1 MIEILEFD
9 VSRAEKFP
17 SIDMAYD
24 QGKSYNPISELMRA
38 IILRAIEDLKC
49 EGELRDDALSFFY
62 DDDNN
67 NDDDAEDDHVFSFS
81 SICQYLGLDPQATR
95 ACITKARSTG
105 RRISTRRRA
114 A

>member
-1 MIEILEFD
+1 MLEFTEFD

-17 SIDMAYD
+17 CIDMAYD

-49 EGELRDDALSFFY
+49 EGELRDDALAFFY
-62 DDDNN
+62 DEGGSDDNE
-67 NDDDAEDDHVFSFS
+67 DDDHVFSFA
-81 SICQYLGLDPQATR
+81 SICEYLGLDPQATR
-95 ACITKARSTG
+95 ESIMQAYESG